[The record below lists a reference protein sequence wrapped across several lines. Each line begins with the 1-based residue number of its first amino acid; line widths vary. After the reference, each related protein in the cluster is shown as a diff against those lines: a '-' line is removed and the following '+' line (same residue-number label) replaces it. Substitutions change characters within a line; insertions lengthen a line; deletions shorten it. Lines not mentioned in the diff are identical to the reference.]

1 MSITAYWKA
10 TTGFN
15 VEDYPIT
22 LGKPVNQCSN
32 AELIAHPMCGSISP
46 YNNVGYS
53 VAVEETIGGN
63 GSKIGYVAGSAGFT
77 YPINSYHS
85 EEWTVGPNP
94 SDDVRKQYRRTIF
107 VACPTNVN
115 LPARCITDQC
125 NSGILIVENITA
137 PNKLVQ
143 VFGNTPSSGSYQTFN
158 VSMSVQ
164 CRHTCQRGQ
173 SVYSSAPNQVQYTDP
188 DTQTTKSYYIYPV
201 WYYEYNNVAYLFR
214 EEFHESFGGVY
225 RQGEPD
231 EHNYNYITCNSSYR
245 ASFSTTTPYV
255 LAMGYNPNASSE
267 AKALIDV
274 VGRGAYA
281 DPIPE
286 PAQFITTPL
295 DFPTTNLAPD
305 GAGVVV
311 GLTMSN
317 STQAGYRVCTLNMQL
332 WAGNEWYRAPVF
344 CRAGTY
350 FVNNGELLKP
360 IIKNG
365 IVIGYGETDAESEID
380 DYKDLTHPVPST
392 PSGGGGGGGGDDDDP
407 SDDQL
412 SGGIY
417 GGASGMCN
425 LYYMTSAEI
434 KNLQDWFRGS
444 TFSPG
449 IQIPPNFDPSTQL
462 IGLMAFTIE
471 LGGSITSDTITF
483 RTSDNQA
490 VNTGVSC
497 QKAYGDDLKFDMGT
511 INIPARMQERGV
523 PFLDYSSQIEVYIP
537 FCDVVQLDV
546 QQVIGTTLKCEMWIS
561 PATGDVSAMLSSGT
575 HPVAYTSGSCAQ
587 QLPISVG
594 SYGAI
599 AGARL
604 AADNR
609 KSQAVYQAAQNI
621 VKDVTNAGAI
631 TSAVSN
637 HTAVNG
643 QGLVEFSKI
652 PQVQSG
658 TGLAVGA
665 GIKAAGDIINTA
677 LNLTATNL
685 DNKYAL
691 QVAKN
696 SAPTHVSGSFGA
708 CTSWHFPNY
717 CYVKITRPHFK
728 KPDNYGHTEAVP
740 VVATKKLSE
749 LSGLTTCVNPDVSGI
764 GTATMQELET
774 IKSYLMSGVIL

>member
-1 MSITAYWKA
+1 MALADMYKQNNVTYYESGHGMSGVFSDTIENLTADGMIDDSIFLNTGSTWTMKNTGNIGNHFAWYADWVGGVLAVRKGPDVISITYLGSAILSKNTSCVIANLSAKQADGAGWANFKNTRFMIDAVQTTPGTASKYNAFNYAAYSGQKY
-10 TTGFN
+10 GFN
-15 VEDYPIT
+15 SCFIESTAGYATSNTAHNYTFINDYTTLTGDNAKRIVYSNYQVMLTRYNPYMADNEDIDKY
-22 LGKPVNQCSN
+22 
-32 AELIAHPMCGSISP
+32 
-46 YNNVGYS
+46 NVGYIWDFFDIGGEIVCVRDMLNMPNS
-53 VAVEETIGGN
+53 AHWQSWAYYHAVSDEYITIGGFGDN
-63 GSKIGYVAGSAGFT
+63 ITAGSQGAL
-77 YPINSYHS
+77 PL
-85 EEWTVGPNP
+85 
-94 SDDVRKQYRRTIF
+94 SDDVKGIF
-107 VACPTNVN
+107 SYN
-115 LPARCITDQC
+115 
-125 NSGILIVENITA
+125 NSGTSANWFTTKNAVDFKTNSMGLRWCVGNTTISTAKQWRDNVRLGVMAASGIITHNKWIVGEAAIQASDN
-137 PNKLVQ
+137 PNK
-143 VFGNTPSSGSYQTFN
+143 NTDYD
-158 VSMSVQ
+158 
-164 CRHTCQRGQ
+164 H
-173 SVYSSAPNQVQYTDP
+173 
-188 DTQTTKSYYIYPV
+188 
-201 WYYEYNNVAYLFR
+201 
-214 EEFHESFGGVY
+214 
-225 RQGEPD
+225 
-231 EHNYNYITCNSSYR
+231 
-245 ASFSTTTPYV
+245 
-255 LAMGYNPNASSE
+255 
-267 AKALIDV
+267 
-274 VGRGAYA
+274 
-281 DPIPE
+281 IP
-286 PAQFITTPL
+286 A
-295 DFPTTNLAPD
+295 
-305 GAGVVV
+305 
-311 GLTMSN
+311 
-317 STQAGYRVCTLNMQL
+317 
-332 WAGNEWYRAPVF
+332 
-344 CRAGTY
+344 
-350 FVNNGELLKP
+350 
-360 IIKNG
+360 
-365 IVIGYGETDAESEID
+365 
-380 DYKDLTHPVPST
+380 H
-392 PSGGGGGGGGDDDDP
+392 GGGGGGGDDDD

-449 IQIPPNFDPSTQL
+449 IQIPANFDPSTQL
-462 IGLMAFTIE
+462 IGLMAFPIE

-511 INIPARMQERGV
+511 IDIPARMQERGV

-609 KSQAVYQAAQNI
+609 KSQAIYQAAQNI

-643 QGLVEFSKI
+643 QGLVEFSRI
-652 PQVQSG
+652 PQVQSN

-665 GIKAAGDIINTA
+665 GIKAAGDIVNTA
-677 LNLTATNL
+677 LSLTATNL

-774 IKSYLMSGVIL
+774 IKGYLMSGVIL